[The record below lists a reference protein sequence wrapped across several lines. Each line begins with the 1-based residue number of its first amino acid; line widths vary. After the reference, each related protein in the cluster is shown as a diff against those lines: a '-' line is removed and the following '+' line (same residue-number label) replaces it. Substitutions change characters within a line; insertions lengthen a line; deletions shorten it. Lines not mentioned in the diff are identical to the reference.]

1 MYVCKISAYLAYA
14 MITYIIG
21 SLYYLIFTRNIG
33 TPFNDSL
40 NEHQKQIAEQSKL
53 NMNKNTFNG
62 KIITEIKKFSTF
74 FEAEEYHQHYN
85 KKLKQKY
92 GIS

>member
-21 SLYYLIFTRNIG
+21 SFYYLIFTRNIG

-40 NEHQKQIAEQSKL
+40 NEHQKQIKKKSSKQRGTIFCQGL
-53 NMNKNTFNG
+53 LVGLILCLLFKPFT
-62 KIITEIKKFSTF
+62 KC
-74 FEAEEYHQHYN
+74 
-85 KKLKQKY
+85 
-92 GIS
+92 